1 MTNETTHDDI
11 INKEI
16 EEEHEFMRARI
27 KELEN
32 KPTYP
37 FNEAFNKQ
45 LQEENAKLKQELK
58 MRKAN
63 EQESDEFWDG
73 VFDKDYPFNKE
84 NAYKE
89 LADYYFFLQQIP
101 KIYHE
106 ITGGTLSKT
115 NYFASSVILAYRDNC
130 ERCQEKQE
138 QENKNFEKQLQEE
151 NAKLKQECKNL
162 EEELRGCRISI
173 KDISIESTEICKI
186 SEKYKQA
193 LDEIEKLAKENVEL
207 LEGYHLE
214 QANCLTISEIINQ
227 AKEYKTMNTNE
238 PNQKEKKFIYGESK
252 GCTAIYAVD
261 EPSPNNNS
269 YHEFIINYEPDSKTS
284 ELLGRIN
291 LQNGNFAEFGHNG
304 IFTEHL
310 LIIARDCLERFNTSK
325 YACQENTLAINNI
338 NHALMWLN
346 KRTTERV
353 KRGVYGTETV

>member
-1 MTNETTHDDI
+1 MTNEMTHDDI

-27 KELEN
+27 KELES

-45 LQEENAKLKQELK
+45 LQEENAKLKQELE

-101 KIYHE
+101 KIYYE

-138 QENKNFEKQLQEE
+138 QEIKNFEKQLQEE
-151 NAKLKQECKNL
+151 NAKLKQEN
-162 EEELRGCRISI
+162 EEL
-173 KDISIESTEICKI
+173 
-186 SEKYKQA
+186 KQ
-193 LDEIEKLAKENVEL
+193 KLLYAKN
-207 LEGYHLE
+207 
-214 QANCLTISEIINQ
+214 
-227 AKEYKTMNTNE
+227 
-238 PNQKEKKFIYGESK
+238 
-252 GCTAIYAVD
+252 
-261 EPSPNNNS
+261 
-269 YHEFIINYEPDSKTS
+269 
-284 ELLGRIN
+284 
-291 LQNGNFAEFGHNG
+291 
-304 IFTEHL
+304 
-310 LIIARDCLERFNTSK
+310 IARDILSHNCNIG
-325 YACQENTLAINNI
+325 YARQEVAKII
-338 NHALMWLN
+338 G
-346 KRTTERV
+346 RQQ
-353 KRGVYGTETV
+353 

>member
-1 MTNETTHDDI
+1 MTNEMTHDDI

-45 LQEENAKLKQELK
+45 LQEENAKLKQELE

-101 KIYHE
+101 KIYYE

-138 QENKNFEKQLQEE
+138 QENNYRKITMASKEIKLNGGTFSLSKEEHTLLREIFIEYRKQLAEE
-151 NAKLKQECKNL
+151 KIFNQDRVMKPFYQQAYNELINL
-162 EEELRGCRISI
+162 I
-173 KDISIESTEICKI
+173 
-186 SEKYKQA
+186 
-193 LDEIEKLAKENVEL
+193 
-207 LEGYHLE
+207 
-214 QANCLTISEIINQ
+214 
-227 AKEYKTMNTNE
+227 
-238 PNQKEKKFIYGESK
+238 KKFD
-252 GCTAIYAVD
+252 C
-261 EPSPNNNS
+261 
-269 YHEFIINYEPDSKTS
+269 YEGWM
-284 ELLGRIN
+284 E
-291 LQNGNFAEFGHNG
+291 QN
-304 IFTEHL
+304 
-310 LIIARDCLERFNTSK
+310 D
-325 YACQENTLAINNI
+325 
-338 NHALMWLN
+338 
-346 KRTTERV
+346 
-353 KRGVYGTETV
+353 

>member
-1 MTNETTHDDI
+1 MTNEMTHDDI

-45 LQEENAKLKQELK
+45 LQEENAKLKQELE

-151 NAKLKQECKNL
+151 NAKLKQENEDLKQKLLYAKN
-162 EEELRGCRISI
+162 
-173 KDISIESTEICKI
+173 
-186 SEKYKQA
+186 
-193 LDEIEKLAKENVEL
+193 
-207 LEGYHLE
+207 
-214 QANCLTISEIINQ
+214 
-227 AKEYKTMNTNE
+227 
-238 PNQKEKKFIYGESK
+238 
-252 GCTAIYAVD
+252 
-261 EPSPNNNS
+261 
-269 YHEFIINYEPDSKTS
+269 
-284 ELLGRIN
+284 
-291 LQNGNFAEFGHNG
+291 
-304 IFTEHL
+304 
-310 LIIARDCLERFNTSK
+310 IARDILNHNSNIG
-325 YACQENTLAINNI
+325 YARQEV
-338 NHALMWLN
+338 
-346 KRTTERV
+346 V
-353 KRGVYGTETV
+353 KIIGR